1 MPIPI
6 TRSASARGSSV
17 EPRSRLYPH
26 NMSSLYPFSRPGR
39 QKVQIWRTDCRASQR
54 PAVVL
59 LLLSLKDSKGSAE
72 RWWSLAYRGLI
83 AQWPALVSVGKARL
97 LFFLIIALIGGMAA
111 QRLVELKR
119 LSHLVTVVTIG
130 AVSSLSI
137 PMLNLVT
144 PQTMTEESMV
154 I

>member
-1 MPIPI
+1 M
-6 TRSASARGSSV
+6 
-17 EPRSRLYPH
+17 EP
-26 NMSSLYPFSRPGR
+26 
-39 QKVQIWRTDCRASQR
+39 C
-54 PAVVL
+54 
-59 LLLSLKDSKGSAE
+59 
-72 RWWSLAYRGLI
+72 
-83 AQWPALVSVGKARL
+83 RL
-97 LFFLIIALIGGMAA
+97 LFFVIIALIGGMAA

-119 LSHLVTVVTIG
+119 LSRLATVVTIG